1 MTQKKL
7 KIVQVIYALI
17 QGGAEKFVVDLSN
30 KLSEKHEVYVI
41 TLRGSS
47 SDLFKN
53 QLNDSV
59 NYINF
64 PIDDGFQLKDIYRLN
79 KFIDKLD
86 PDIIHTHLQVVFYF
100 LLRNIFSKK
109 NVIFHTIHNDAS
121 FDGTIKYQFLIR
133 KFFYKKKMI
142 IPITISSESKTS
154 YEKYYKLN
162 NSELIYNGCSKP
174 IKTENFNEIKK
185 QIDSLKFN
193 SDDLVFIHLSRFAE
207 NQKQHSVLINAFNR
221 IRSNFNN
228 VILIIIGQGYET
240 KEAEFLK
247 EIARESIYFLGEKN
261 NVGDYLYLSDVICL
275 SSRFEGLPIS
285 LLEAISCG
293 CIPIC
298 TPVGGIKDIIQ
309 EEKTGYL
316 SSDISEESY
325 YQALK
330 KYLKNPNK
338 IRKNELIEYFAEN
351 YSIEKCS
358 NQHEKIYLKYLN
370 QKKMSNL
377 M

>member
-1 MTQKKL
+1 MTQRNL
-7 KIVQVIYALI
+7 KIVHVIYALI

-30 KLSEKHEVYVI
+30 KLSENHEVYII
-41 TLRGSS
+41 TLRANS
-47 SDLFKN
+47 SDLFNKK
-53 QLNDSV
+53 LNDKV
-59 NYINF
+59 KFINF
-64 PIDDGFQLKDIYRLN
+64 PISNGFRLKDIYRLN
-79 KFIDKLD
+79 KFIDTLE

-100 LLRNIFSKK
+100 LLRNICRKK
-109 NVIFHTIHNDAS
+109 GVIFHTIHNDAS
-121 FDGTIKYQFLIR
+121 FDASKKYQFLIR
-133 KFFYKKKMI
+133 KFFYKTNLI
-142 IPITISSESKTS
+142 IPLTISNESQNS
-154 YEKYYKLN
+154 YREYYNLN
-162 NSELIYNGCSKP
+162 NSEVIYNGCSKP
-174 IKTENFNEIKK
+174 IKTDNFNEIKK
-185 QIDSLKFN
+185 QINSLKFN

-228 VILIIIGQGYET
+228 VILLIIGQGYET

-247 EIARESIYFLGEKN
+247 EIAKEGIFFLGEKN
-261 NVGDYLYLSDVICL
+261 NVGNYLYLSDVFCL

-285 LLEAISCG
+285 LLEALSCG

-338 IRKNELIEYFAEN
+338 IRKNELIEYFTEN

-358 NQHEKIYLKYLN
+358 NKHENIYLKYLN